1 MKRIKSLLPK
11 GFFIIIAFLLA
22 LFPLLLSWPGKAA
35 AVKEWDKDSIYV
47 AGNLVSRDG
56 IIYEAAWWTQ
66 GEDPAKQSDEWG
78 VWRIPSGTAA
88 KPGKKPDT
96 TPNTKKPQEKPV
108 KTAGS
113 KDKHTGLASHIITGY
128 WQNFNNGA
136 KCLKISDVPKEYNLI
151 AVAFAKQ
158 ASVSGRV
165 TFRLDKTLCQKLGGY
180 NKLQFIN
187 DIKAARK
194 KGQRVIISIGGE
206 NGTVSVTNTKEAKR
220 FASSIYNLMKEYGFD
235 GVDIDLEHGIN
246 SKYMAKALRLLSKKA
261 GKSLIITLAP
271 QTLDM
276 QNKNTEY
283 FKLALKIKDILTIV
297 NTQYYNSGSML
308 GADGKVYSQGSA
320 DFLAALASIQLENG
334 LRPDQT
340 GIGVPASVKGAG
352 SGYVPPSIVNKALNC
367 LVKGKKTGSYK
378 PKKKYKKLRGVMC
391 WSVNWDA
398 DNHYKFLKKVAP
410 VIASLP

>member
-1 MKRIKSLLPK
+1 
-11 GFFIIIAFLLA
+11 
-22 LFPLLLSWPGKAA
+22 
-35 AVKEWDKDSIYV
+35 
-47 AGNLVSRDG
+47 
-56 IIYEAAWWTQ
+56 
-66 GEDPAKQSDEWG
+66 
-78 VWRIPSGTAA
+78 
-88 KPGKKPDT
+88 
-96 TPNTKKPQEKPV
+96 
-108 KTAGS
+108 
-113 KDKHTGLASHIITGY
+113 
-128 WQNFNNGA
+128 
-136 KCLKISDVPKEYNLI
+136 
-151 AVAFAKQ
+151 
-158 ASVSGRV
+158 
-165 TFRLDKTLCQKLGGY
+165 
-180 NKLQFIN
+180 
-187 DIKAARK
+187 
-194 KGQRVIISIGGE
+194 
-206 NGTVSVTNTKEAKR
+206 
-220 FASSIYNLMKEYGFD
+220 MKEYGFD

-352 SGYVPPSIVNKALNC
+352 SGYVSPYIVNKALNC
-367 LVKGKKTGSYK
+367 LVKGKNTGSYK

-398 DNHYKFLKKVAP
+398 DNDYKFLKKVTP
-410 VIASLP
+410 VITSLP